1 MSREQLVRET
11 YTFNIDGQDKQLEIG
26 SVYCIG
32 YAGRDQ
38 KKVQE
43 HIDELAELGVPRP
56 SETPTLYPVSVS
68 TLNQKGAI
76 EVIGKESSGEAE
88 IVLLFGETEDELY
101 ITTGSDHTD
110 RALETV
116 SINISKQVCDKPVAN
131 KAWSY
136 SKVKDHWDQLMLK
149 SQVWINGKW
158 ENYQEQA
165 LTAILPVEDLLN
177 YLKKK
182 KVDLRHCLVFGGTVP
197 LLAGF
202 KYGEGYRI
210 ELHDPVLADS
220 IVCEY
225 KVFNIERE

>member
-1 MSREQLVRET
+1 M
-11 YTFNIDGQDKQLEIG
+11 EIG

-136 SKVKDHWDQLMLK
+136 SKVKRSLGSAYAKVSGMDQWKM
-149 SQVWINGKW
+149 GKLSRTSIDSH
-158 ENYQEQA
+158 
-165 LTAILPVEDLLN
+165 LT
-177 YLKKK
+177 
-182 KVDLRHCLVFGGTVP
+182 C
-197 LLAGF
+197 
-202 KYGEGYRI
+202 
-210 ELHDPVLADS
+210 
-220 IVCEY
+220 
-225 KVFNIERE
+225 